1 VATRRLNPCSL
12 SFQRLVSFKDVA
24 VYFTE
29 GQGALLDPTQRALY
43 REVMLENYENVASL
57 GFPVPKPNLISRLER
72 EEPPWLLDSQGLDP
86 SQGVRST
93 FRP

>member
-1 VATRRLNPCSL
+1 LLNSRLLLSL
-12 SFQRLVSFKDVA
+12 VNVA

-72 EEPPWLLDSQGLDP
+72 GEPPWLLDSQGVHGRLAP
-86 SQGVRST
+86 SVIKMQG
-93 FRP
+93 